1 MTVNIENPKLQL
13 VFKYFS
19 EISKIPRC
27 SGNEKAISDYLV
39 SEAKRLGLEVIQDE
53 TLNVIIKK
61 PGSSGYEDSPGVI
74 LQGHMD
80 MVCEKNKDTVHDFTK
95 DEIKLRV
102 DGDYLYATGT
112 TLGADN
118 GIAVA
123 MGLALLACDDI
134 PHPPLEVVYTVNE
147 EVSMIGAMELDGSL
161 FKGKYIINV
170 DSEEEGKITV
180 SCAGG
185 VTAVVTI
192 SKEYKEITSYKTAY
206 NISIKGLQGG
216 HSGMEIDKK
225 RGNSNVLMGRVLNYL
240 CKDGKIDYDLVSI
253 HGGLKN
259 NAIPREAECVILID
273 NKNEEILQKEISN
286 ILGIFKNEYKTS
298 DPGVDLECTKSEETY
313 NKALSDDVKDKVVG
327 VLNLMPRGIQT
338 MSADIEGLVES
349 STNLGVVVTNDNEI
363 KFEFATRSSVK
374 SLKEDL
380 NNRMELLSK
389 FLGVNLSL
397 EDDYPEWEYAKNSE
411 LEKICVDTYEEL
423 TGKKP
428 EIVALHAGLECGLLI
443 DAIKGAEAISIG
455 PDLFDVHT
463 PNEHLSIGSTER
475 TWDYL
480 VAILKNIK

>member
-1 MTVNIENPKLQL
+1 MKIENLQPEL

-19 EISKIPRC
+19 QISKIPRG

-39 SEAKRLGLEVIQDE
+39 SEAKRLGLEVIQDKA
-53 TLNVIIKK
+53 LNVIIKK
-61 PGSSGYEDSPGVI
+61 PGTKGYENSPGVI

-123 MGLALLACDDI
+123 MGLALLACDDT
-134 PHPPLEVVYTVNE
+134 PHPPLEVLYTVNE
-147 EVSMIGAMELDGSL
+147 EVSMIGAMKLDGSN
-161 FKGKYIINV
+161 FKGRYIINV

-185 VTAVVTI
+185 VTAVITI
-192 SKEYKEITSYKTAY
+192 DKEYKEISSPKTAY
-206 NISIKGLQGG
+206 NIGIKGLQGG

-225 RGNSNVLMGRVLNYL
+225 RGNSNVLMGRVLNHI
-240 CKDGKIDYDLVSI
+240 CKNGISYDLISI

-259 NAIPREAECVILID
+259 NAIPRESECVILID
-273 NKNEEILQKEISN
+273 DNNKEALQKEIGN
-286 ILGIFKNEYKTS
+286 ILDIFKNELKTS
-298 DPGVDLECTKSEETY
+298 DPGVILECNKGEETY
-313 NKALSDDVKDKVVG
+313 DKALSDDVKNKIIG
-327 VLNLMPRGIQT
+327 VLNLMPRGVQT

-349 STNLGVVVTNDNEI
+349 STNLGVVVTNENDI

-380 NNRMELLSK
+380 NYRMELLSK
-389 FLGVNLSL
+389 FIGVKINL
-397 EDDYPEWEYAKNSE
+397 EDDYPEWEYAKNSK
-411 LEKICVDTYEEL
+411 LEKICEDTYEEI

-428 EIVALHAGLECGLLI
+428 EIVALHAGLECGLLL
-443 DAIKGAEAISIG
+443 DAIKGAEAVSIG

-463 PNEHLSIGSTER
+463 PNEHLSISSTEK

>member
-19 EISKIPRC
+19 QISKIPRG

-39 SEAKRLGLEVIQDE
+39 SEAKRLGLEVIQDKA
-53 TLNVIIKK
+53 LNVIIKK
-61 PGSSGYEDSPGVI
+61 PGTKGYENSPGVI

-102 DGDYLYATGT
+102 EGDYLYATGT

-123 MGLALLACDDI
+123 MGLALLACDDT
-134 PHPPLEVVYTVNE
+134 PHPPLEVLYTVNE
-147 EVSMIGAMELDGSL
+147 EVSMIGAMKLDGSI
-161 FKGKYIINV
+161 FKGRYIINV

-185 VTAVVTI
+185 VTAIITI
-192 SKEYKEITSYKTAY
+192 DKEYKEVSSSKTAY
-206 NISIKGLQGG
+206 NIGIKGLQGG

-225 RGNSNVLMGRVLNYL
+225 RGNSNVLMGRVLNHI
-240 CKDGKIDYDLVSI
+240 CKNGISYDLVSI

-259 NAIPREAECVILID
+259 NAIPRESECVILID
-273 NKNEEILQKEISN
+273 DNNKEALQKEIGN
-286 ILGIFKNEYKTS
+286 ILDIFKNELKTS
-298 DPGVDLECTKSEETY
+298 DPGVILECNKGEETY
-313 NKALSDDVKDKVVG
+313 DKALSDDVKNKIIG

-338 MSADIEGLVES
+338 MSPDIEGLVES
-349 STNLGVVVTNDNEI
+349 STNLGVVVTNDNDI
-363 KFEFATRSSVK
+363 KLEFATRSSVK

-380 NNRMELLSK
+380 NYRMELLSK
-389 FLGVNLSL
+389 FMGVKLDL
-397 EDDYPEWEYAKNSE
+397 EDDYPEWEYAKNSK
-411 LEKICVDTYEEL
+411 LEKICEDTYEEI

-428 EIVALHAGLECGLLI
+428 EIVALHAGLECGLLL
-443 DAIKGAEAISIG
+443 DAIKGAEAVSIG

-463 PNEHLSIGSTER
+463 PNEHLSISSTEK

>member
-19 EISKIPRC
+19 QISKIPRG
-27 SGNEKAISDYLV
+27 SGNEKGISDYLV
-39 SEAKRLGLEVIQDE
+39 SEAKRLGLEVIQDKA
-53 TLNVIIKK
+53 LNVIIKK
-61 PGSSGYEDSPGVI
+61 TGTKGYENSPGVI

-80 MVCEKNKDTVHDFTK
+80 MVCEKNKDTVHDFAK

-134 PHPPLEVVYTVNE
+134 PHPPLEVLYTVNE
-147 EVSMIGAMELDGSL
+147 EVSMIGAMKLDGSI
-161 FKGKYIINV
+161 FKGRYIINV

-185 VTAVVTI
+185 VTAIITI
-192 SKEYKEITSYKTAY
+192 DKEYKEVSSSKTTY
-206 NISIKGLQGG
+206 NIGIKGLQGG

-225 RGNSNVLMGRVLNYL
+225 RGNSNVLMGRVLNHI
-240 CKDGKIDYDLVSI
+240 CKNGISYDLVSI

-259 NAIPREAECVILID
+259 NAIPRESECVILID
-273 NKNEEILQKEISN
+273 DNNKEALQKEIGN
-286 ILGIFKNEYKTS
+286 ILDIFKNELKTS
-298 DPGVDLECTKSEETY
+298 DPGVILECGKGEETY
-313 NKALSDDVKDKVVG
+313 DKALSDDVKNKIIG

-338 MSADIEGLVES
+338 MSPDIEGLVES
-349 STNLGVVVTNDNEI
+349 STNLGVVVTNDNDI
-363 KFEFATRSSVK
+363 KLEFATRSSVK

-380 NNRMELLSK
+380 NYRMELLSK
-389 FLGVNLSL
+389 FIGVKLDL
-397 EDDYPEWEYAKNSE
+397 EDDYPEWEYAKNSK
-411 LEKICVDTYEEL
+411 LEKICEDTYEEI

-428 EIVALHAGLECGLLI
+428 EIVALHAGLECGLLL
-443 DAIKGAEAISIG
+443 DTIKGAEAVSIG

-463 PNEHLSIGSTER
+463 PNEHLSISSTEK

>member
-1 MTVNIENPKLQL
+1 MTINIENPKLQL

-19 EISKIPRC
+19 EISKIPRG
-27 SGNEKAISDYLV
+27 SGNEKGISDYLV

-61 PGSSGYEDSPGVI
+61 TGTQGYENSPGVI

-123 MGLALLACDDI
+123 MGLALLASDDI
-134 PHPPLEVVYTVNE
+134 PHPPLEVIYTVNE
-147 EVSMIGAMELDGSL
+147 EVSMIGAMKLDGSI
-161 FKGKYIINV
+161 FKGRYIINV

-185 VTAVVTI
+185 VTAVITI
-192 SKEYKEITSYKTAY
+192 DKEYKEISSSKVAY
-206 NISIKGLQGG
+206 NIGIKGLQGG

-225 RGNSNVLMGRVLNYL
+225 RGNSNVLMGRVLNHI
-240 CKDGKIDYDLVSI
+240 CKSEISYDLVTI

-273 NKNEEILQKEISN
+273 DNNKEDLEKEIGNILDILKNEL
-286 ILGIFKNEYKTS
+286 KTS
-298 DPGVDLECTKSEETY
+298 DPGVILECNKNEETY
-313 NKALSDDVKDKVVG
+313 NKALSDDVKNQIIG

-349 STNLGVVVTNDNEI
+349 STNLGVVVTNDNDI

-380 NNRMELLSK
+380 NYRMELLSG
-389 FLGVNLSL
+389 FIGVKLDL
-397 EDDYPEWEYAKNSE
+397 EDDYPEWEYAKNSK
-411 LEKICVDTYEEL
+411 LEKICEDTYEEV

-428 EIVALHAGLECGLLI
+428 EIVALHAGLECGLLL
-443 DAIKGAEAISIG
+443 DAIKGAEAVSIG

-463 PNEHLSIGSTER
+463 PNEHLSISSTER

-480 VAILKNIK
+480 IAILKNIK

>member
-19 EISKIPRC
+19 QISKIPRG

-39 SEAKRLGLEVIQDE
+39 SEAKRLGLEVIQDKA
-53 TLNVIIKK
+53 LNVIIKK
-61 PGSSGYEDSPGVI
+61 PGTKGYENSPGVI

-102 DGDYLYATGT
+102 EGDYLYATGT

-123 MGLALLACDDI
+123 MGLALLACDDT
-134 PHPPLEVVYTVNE
+134 PHPPLEVLYTVNE
-147 EVSMIGAMELDGSL
+147 EVSMIGAMKLDGSI
-161 FKGKYIINV
+161 FKGRYIINV

-185 VTAVVTI
+185 VTAIITI
-192 SKEYKEITSYKTAY
+192 DKEYKEVSSPKTAY
-206 NISIKGLQGG
+206 NIGIKGLQGG

-225 RGNSNVLMGRVLNYL
+225 RGNSNVLMGRVLNHI
-240 CKDGKIDYDLVSI
+240 CKNGISYDLVSI

-259 NAIPREAECVILID
+259 NAIPRESECVILID
-273 NKNEEILQKEISN
+273 DNNKEALQKEIGN
-286 ILGIFKNEYKTS
+286 ILDIFKNELKTS
-298 DPGVDLECTKSEETY
+298 DPGVILECNKGEETY
-313 NKALSDDVKDKVVG
+313 NKALSDDVKNKIIG

-338 MSADIEGLVES
+338 MSPDIEGLVES
-349 STNLGVVVTNDNEI
+349 STNLGVVVTNDNDI

-380 NNRMELLSK
+380 SYRMELLSK
-389 FLGVNLSL
+389 FMGVKLDL
-397 EDDYPEWEYAKNSE
+397 EDDYPEWEYAKNSK
-411 LEKICVDTYEEL
+411 LEKICEDTYEEI

-428 EIVALHAGLECGLLI
+428 EIVALHAGLECGLLL
-443 DAIKGAEAISIG
+443 DAIKGAEAVSIG

-463 PNEHLSIGSTER
+463 PNEHLSISSTEK

>member
-19 EISKIPRC
+19 EISKIPRG
-27 SGNEKAISDYLV
+27 SGNEKGISDYLV

-53 TLNVIIKK
+53 ALNVIIKK
-61 PGSSGYEDSPGVI
+61 PGTQGYENSPGVI

-123 MGLALLACDDI
+123 MGLALLASDDI
-134 PHPPLEVVYTVNE
+134 PHPPLEVIYTVNE
-147 EVSMIGAMELDGSL
+147 EVSMIGAMKLDGSI
-161 FKGKYIINV
+161 FKGRYIINV

-185 VTAVVTI
+185 VTAVITI
-192 SKEYKEITSYKTAY
+192 DKEYKEISSSKTAY
-206 NISIKGLQGG
+206 NIGIKGLQGG

-225 RGNSNVLMGRVLNYL
+225 RGNSNVLMGRVLNHI
-240 CKDGKIDYDLVSI
+240 CKNGIDYDLVSI

-273 NKNEEILQKEISN
+273 DNNKEALQKEIGS
-286 ILGIFKNEYKTS
+286 ILDIFKNELKTS
-298 DPGVDLECTKSEETY
+298 DPGVILECNKCEETY
-313 NKALSDDVKDKVVG
+313 DKSLSDDIKDKIIG

-349 STNLGVVVTNDNEI
+349 STNLGVVVTNEADI

-380 NNRMELLSK
+380 NYRMELLSK
-389 FLGVNLSL
+389 FIGVKLDL
-397 EDDYPEWEYAKNSE
+397 EDDYPEWEYAKSSK
-411 LEKICVDTYEEL
+411 LEKICEDTYEEL

-428 EIVALHAGLECGLLI
+428 EIVALHAGLECGLLL
-443 DAIKGAEAISIG
+443 DAIKGAEAVSIG

-463 PNEHLSIGSTER
+463 PNEHLSISSTEK

-480 VAILKNIK
+480 VAILKNVK

>member
-19 EISKIPRC
+19 QISKIPRG
-27 SGNEKAISDYLV
+27 SGNERAISDYLV
-39 SEAKRLGLEVIQDE
+39 SEAKRLGLEVIQDKA
-53 TLNVIIKK
+53 LNVIIKK
-61 PGSSGYEDSPGVI
+61 PGTKGYENSPGVI

-102 DGDYLYATGT
+102 EGDYLYATGT

-123 MGLALLACDDI
+123 MGLALLACDDT
-134 PHPPLEVVYTVNE
+134 PHPPLEVLYTVNE
-147 EVSMIGAMELDGSL
+147 EVSMIGAMKLDGSI

-185 VTAVVTI
+185 VTAIITI
-192 SKEYKEITSYKTAY
+192 DKEYKEVSSSKTAY
-206 NISIKGLQGG
+206 NIGIKGLQGG

-225 RGNSNVLMGRVLNYL
+225 RGNSNVLMGRVLNHI
-240 CKDGKIDYDLVSI
+240 CKNGISYDLVSI

-259 NAIPREAECVILID
+259 NAIPRESECVILID
-273 NKNEEILQKEISN
+273 NNKEALQKEIGN
-286 ILGIFKNEYKTS
+286 ILDIFKNELKTS
-298 DPGVDLECTKSEETY
+298 DPGVILECNKGEET
-313 NKALSDDVKDKVVG
+313 NHKALSDDVKNKIIG

-338 MSADIEGLVES
+338 MSPDIEGLVES
-349 STNLGVVVTNDNEI
+349 STNLGVVVTNENDI

-380 NNRMELLSK
+380 NYRMELLSK
-389 FLGVNLSL
+389 FMGVKLDL
-397 EDDYPEWEYAKNSE
+397 EDDYPEWEYAKNSK
-411 LEKICVDTYEEL
+411 LEKICEDTYEEI

-428 EIVALHAGLECGLLI
+428 EIVALHAGLECGLLL
-443 DAIKGAEAISIG
+443 DAIKGAEAVSIG

-463 PNEHLSIGSTER
+463 PNEHLSISSTEK

>member
-1 MTVNIENPKLQL
+1 MTINIENPKLQL

-19 EISKIPRC
+19 QISKIPRG

-39 SEAKRLGLEVIQDE
+39 SEAKKLGLEVIQDKA
-53 TLNVIIKK
+53 LNVIIKK
-61 PGSSGYEDSPGVI
+61 PGTKGYENSPGVI

-102 DGDYLYATGT
+102 EGDYLYATGT

-123 MGLALLACDDI
+123 MGLALLACDDT
-134 PHPPLEVVYTVNE
+134 PHPPLEVLYTVNE
-147 EVSMIGAMELDGSL
+147 EVSMIGAMKLDGSI
-161 FKGKYIINV
+161 FKGRYIINV

-185 VTAVVTI
+185 VTAIITI
-192 SKEYKEITSYKTAY
+192 DKEYKEVSSSKTAY
-206 NISIKGLQGG
+206 NIGIKGLQGG

-225 RGNSNVLMGRVLNYL
+225 RGNSNVLMGRVLNHI
-240 CKDGKIDYDLVSI
+240 CKNGISYDLVSI

-259 NAIPREAECVILID
+259 NAIPRESECVILID
-273 NKNEEILQKEISN
+273 DNNKEVLQKEIGN
-286 ILGIFKNEYKTS
+286 ILDIFKNELKTS
-298 DPGVDLECTKSEETY
+298 DPGVILECNKGEETY
-313 NKALSDDVKDKVVG
+313 DKALSDDVKNKIIG

-338 MSADIEGLVES
+338 MSPDIEGLVES
-349 STNLGVVVTNDNEI
+349 STNLGVVVTNDNDI
-363 KFEFATRSSVK
+363 KLEFATRSSVK

-380 NNRMELLSK
+380 NYRMELLSK
-389 FLGVNLSL
+389 FIGVKLDL
-397 EDDYPEWEYAKNSE
+397 EDDYPEWEYAKNSK
-411 LEKICVDTYEEL
+411 LEKICEDTYEEI

-428 EIVALHAGLECGLLI
+428 EIVALHAGLECGLLL
-443 DAIKGAEAISIG
+443 DAIKGAEAVSIG

-463 PNEHLSIGSTER
+463 PNEHLSISSTEK

>member
-19 EISKIPRC
+19 EISKIPRG
-27 SGNEKAISDYLV
+27 SGNEKGISDYLV

-53 TLNVIIKK
+53 ALNVIIKK
-61 PGSSGYEDSPGVI
+61 PSTQGYENSPGVI

-102 DGDYLYATGT
+102 DGHYLYATGT

-123 MGLALLACDDI
+123 MGLALLASDDI
-134 PHPPLEVVYTVNE
+134 PHPPLEVIYTVNE
-147 EVSMIGAMELDGSL
+147 EVSMIGAMKLDGSI
-161 FKGKYIINV
+161 FKGRYIINV

-185 VTAVVTI
+185 VTAVITI
-192 SKEYKEITSYKTAY
+192 DKEYKEISSSKTAY
-206 NISIKGLQGG
+206 NIGIKGLQGG

-225 RGNSNVLMGRVLNYL
+225 RGNSNVLMGRVLNHI
-240 CKDGKIDYDLVSI
+240 CKNGIDYDLVSI

-273 NKNEEILQKEISN
+273 DNNKEALQKEIGS
-286 ILGIFKNEYKTS
+286 ILDIFKNELKTS
-298 DPGVDLECTKSEETY
+298 DPGVILECNKCEETY
-313 NKALSDDVKDKVVG
+313 DKSLSDDIKDKIIG

-349 STNLGVVVTNDNEI
+349 STNLGVVVTNEADI

-380 NNRMELLSK
+380 NYRMDLLSK
-389 FLGVNLSL
+389 FIGVKLDL
-397 EDDYPEWEYAKNSE
+397 EDDYPEWEYAKNSK
-411 LEKICVDTYEEL
+411 LEKICEDTYEEL

-428 EIVALHAGLECGLLI
+428 EIVALHAGLECGLLL
-443 DAIKGAEAISIG
+443 DAIKGAEAVSIG

-463 PNEHLSIGSTER
+463 PNEHLSISSTEK

-480 VAILKNIK
+480 VAILKNVK

>member
-1 MTVNIENPKLQL
+1 MIVNVDNPKLQL

-27 SGNEKAISDYLV
+27 SGQEKEISDYLV
-39 SEAKRLGLEVIQDE
+39 NEAKRLGLEVIQDE

-61 PGSSGYEDSPGVI
+61 QGTSGYENSPGVI

-123 MGLALLACDDI
+123 MGLALLASEDI
-134 PHPPLEVVYTVNE
+134 AHPPLEVVYTVNE
-147 EVSMIGAMELDGSL
+147 EVSMIGAMKLDGSL
-161 FKGKYIINV
+161 FNGKYIINI

-185 VTAVVTI
+185 VTALI
-192 SKEYKEITSYKTAY
+192 NIKKEYKELTSSKVAY
-206 NISIKGLQGG
+206 NLSIKGLQGG

-225 RGNSNVLMGRVLNYL
+225 RGNSNVLMGRVLNYISNES
-240 CKDGKIDYDLVSI
+240 KINYDLFSI

-259 NAIPREAECVILID
+259 NAIPREAECIILVD
-273 NKNEEILQKEISN
+273 NNEENLQKEIEKISN
-286 ILGIFKNEYKTS
+286 IFRNEYKTS
-298 DPGVDLECTKSEETY
+298 DPNVILECNKIEETY
-313 NKALSDDVKDKVVG
+313 DKVLSDDVKDKIIS

-349 STNLGVVVTNDNEI
+349 STNLGVVVTNDNDI

-374 SLKEDL
+374 SLKDDL
-380 NNRMELLSK
+380 NYRMELLSK
-389 FLGVNLSL
+389 VIDVKLDL
-397 EDDYPEWEYAKNSE
+397 EDDYPEWEYAKNSK
-411 LEKICVDTYEEL
+411 LERICIATYEEL
-423 TGKKP
+423 TEKKP
-428 EIVALHAGLECGLLI
+428 EVVALHAGLECGLLL
-443 DAIKGAEAISIG
+443 DAIKGAEAVSIG
-455 PDLFDVHT
+455 PDLYDVHT
-463 PNEHLSIGSTER
+463 PNEHLSISSTGR

>member
-19 EISKIPRC
+19 QISKIPRG

-39 SEAKRLGLEVIQDE
+39 SEAKRLGLEVIQDKA
-53 TLNVIIKK
+53 LNVIIKK
-61 PGSSGYEDSPGVI
+61 PGTKGYENSPGVI

-102 DGDYLYATGT
+102 EGDYLYATGT

-123 MGLALLACDDI
+123 MGLALLACDDT
-134 PHPPLEVVYTVNE
+134 PHPPLEVLYTVNE
-147 EVSMIGAMELDGSL
+147 EVSMIGAMKLDGSI
-161 FKGKYIINV
+161 FKGRYIINV

-185 VTAVVTI
+185 VTAIITI
-192 SKEYKEITSYKTAY
+192 DKEYKEVSSSKTAY
-206 NISIKGLQGG
+206 NIGIKGLQGG

-225 RGNSNVLMGRVLNYL
+225 RGNSNVLMGRVLNHI
-240 CKDGKIDYDLVSI
+240 CKNGISYDLVSI

-259 NAIPREAECVILID
+259 NAIPRESECVILID
-273 NKNEEILQKEISN
+273 DNNKEALQKEIGN
-286 ILGIFKNEYKTS
+286 ILDIFKNELKTS
-298 DPGVDLECTKSEETY
+298 DPGVILECNKGEETY
-313 NKALSDDVKDKVVG
+313 DKALSDDVKNKIIG

-338 MSADIEGLVES
+338 MSPDIEGLVES
-349 STNLGVVVTNDNEI
+349 STNLGVVVTNDNDI

-380 NNRMELLSK
+380 NYRMELLSK
-389 FLGVNLSL
+389 FMGVKLDL
-397 EDDYPEWEYAKNSE
+397 EDDYPEWEYAKNSK
-411 LEKICVDTYEEL
+411 LEKICEDTYEEI

-428 EIVALHAGLECGLLI
+428 EIVALHAGLECGLLL
-443 DAIKGAEAISIG
+443 DAIKGAEAVSIG

-463 PNEHLSIGSTER
+463 PNEHLSISSTEK